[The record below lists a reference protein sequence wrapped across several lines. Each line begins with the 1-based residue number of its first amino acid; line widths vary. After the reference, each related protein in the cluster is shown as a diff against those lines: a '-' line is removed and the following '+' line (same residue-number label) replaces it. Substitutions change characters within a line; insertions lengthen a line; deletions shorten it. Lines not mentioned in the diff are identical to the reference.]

1 MLSPII
7 EPLKVFSQKGM
18 GIARG
23 KEGSFGVL
31 RIPRG
36 EKT

>member
-1 MLSPII
+1 MLSRII

-23 KEGSFGVL
+23 KKDLLECFEFLG
-31 RIPRG
+31 G
-36 EKT
+36 ERT